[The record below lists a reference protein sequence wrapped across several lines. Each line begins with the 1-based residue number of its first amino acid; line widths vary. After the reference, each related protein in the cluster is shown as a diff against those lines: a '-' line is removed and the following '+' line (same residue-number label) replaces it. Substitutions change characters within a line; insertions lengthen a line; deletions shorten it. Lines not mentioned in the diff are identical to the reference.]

1 MASLFELYYGPP
13 GSGKTR
19 AIIELIRKINA
30 ETGKKARVFVGDG
43 SGAMYSQIEG
53 EGVLAGLM
61 DFGIRDEPFTT
72 CQQITEGM
80 WPKAV
85 EDATS
90 PMVKLTKDQLSET
103 AVWVFEGMSVMGN
116 YMMGDKKGGLSQRAA
131 DGESLGGDYVVSFA
145 DSPEYKF
152 GGNSVVHYNLG
163 QRHLL
168 QNILRSKVLPG
179 IVIWTAHERMDD
191 GQRSEGMQKGQQ
203 GTKFTVSEKI
213 IGPELI
219 GKALTQNISRD
230 FGNTLHFDSV
240 SKKVADGTDDLTGK
254 TKYKSQTE
262 YRIYT
267 RDHFDPEGLV
277 AQKYRAVNRFM
288 GDPAKMPD
296 YITAEKPGQALLKFY
311 DILKGK
317 E

>member
-1 MASLFELYYGPP
+1 MFELYYGPP

-19 AIIELIRKINA
+19 AIIELIRQIYK

-43 SGAMYSQIEG
+43 SGAMYNQIMHEG
-53 EGVLAGLM
+53 CIAGLA
-61 DFGIRDEPFTT
+61 DFSIRDQPFTT

-80 WPKAV
+80 WPSDVNDPLSK
-85 EDATS
+85 
-90 PMVKLTKDQLSET
+90 MRKLTPAEIAET
-103 AVWVFEGMSVMGN
+103 SVWVYEGMSVMGN
-116 YMMGDKKGGLSQRAA
+116 YMMGDKPGGLAQRAA

-145 DSPEYKF
+145 DSDTYKF

-168 QNILRSKVLPG
+168 QNVLRSKVLNG
-179 IVIWTAHERMDD
+179 MVIWTAHERMDD
-191 GQRSEGMQKGQQ
+191 GQRSEGMQKGNQ

-240 SKKVADGTDDLTGK
+240 SKKVADGTDELTGK
-254 TKYKSQTE
+254 TKYTSKTE

-288 GDPAKMPD
+288 GDPAKMPE
-296 YITAEKPGQALLKFY
+296 YIVANEPGAALLRFY